1 MFAIINPFDGE
12 QLHPLED
19 RLGLRCF
26 CAQNPKLAH
35 MCPVHNPRDLVDAVE
50 RQQKDETQAIDD
62 AVDAARETRDEEH
75 EEVLG
80 NICDKLKEAF
90 GVEREGALDEDGVL
104 AMIERAD
111 TKVQDFRKE
120 LADKMQEALGGNLV
134 VEADDT
140 GLLQAVAQLA
150 ANAELGLGK
159 LDEDLVTAT
168 TTCARLLN
176 AVLAKHAAV
185 AANEKVKG

>member
-35 MCPVHNPRDLVDAVE
+35 MCPVHNPRDLVDAIE
-50 RQQKDETQAIDD
+50 RQHESVAKEIED
-62 AVDAARETRDEEH
+62 AEEDVRATRDGEQ

-80 NICDKLKEAF
+80 NICDKLRDAF

-111 TKVQDFRKE
+111 TKVQDFRNE
-120 LADKMQEALGGNLV
+120 LAAKMQEALGCVV
-134 VEADDT
+134 VEADDD
-140 GLLQAVAQLA
+140 GLRQAVAQLA

-185 AANEKVKG
+185 AANKKVLG

>member
-19 RLGLRCF
+19 RLSLKCF

-35 MCPVHNPRDLVDAVE
+35 MCPVHNPRDLVAAIERRQEDVAQEVERAEDAV
-50 RQQKDETQAIDD
+50 
-62 AVDAARETRDEEH
+62 RETRDEEH
-75 EEVLG
+75 EAVLAT
-80 NICDKLKEAF
+80 ICDRLKEAF

-111 TKVQDFRKE
+111 TKVQDFHKE

-134 VEADDT
+134 VEADEQ
-140 GLLQAVAQLA
+140 GLTQAVAQLA
-150 ANAELGLGK
+150 ANAERCSGS
-159 LDEDLVTAT
+159 LDKDVLAAA

-176 AVLAKHAAV
+176 AVLAKQAA
-185 AANEKVKG
+185 AS

>member
-19 RLGLRCF
+19 RLSLKCF

-35 MCPVHNPRDLVDAVE
+35 MCPVHNPRDLVAAIE
-50 RQQKDETQAIDD
+50 RQQEDVAQEVERAED
-62 AVDAARETRDEEH
+62 AVRATKDEEH

-80 NICDKLKEAF
+80 NICDKLREAF
-90 GVEREGALDEDGVL
+90 GVAREGGALDEDVVL

-111 TKVQDFRKE
+111 TKVQDFHKE
-120 LADKMQEALGGNLV
+120 LADRMQEALGGNLV
-134 VEADDT
+134 VEADEQ
-140 GLLQAVAQLA
+140 GLTQAVAQLA
-150 ANAELGLGK
+150 ANAERCSGS
-159 LDEDLVTAT
+159 LDKDVLAAA

-176 AVLAKHAAV
+176 AVLAKQAA
-185 AANEKVKG
+185 AS